1 MIASLNDLKKQVFFD
16 MLKLAGRV
24 YVLVRYS
31 ENVVIGKR
39 GFLPEERERGIILV
53 FNDRMDFDW
62 DLAGIS
68 ATLNFGAAFEK
79 CFIPPDDILTIFSPD
94 LSAQF
99 SVSPE
104 KNEKTPGKQDETKEE
119 KPPDGKVVRVDFNR
133 KDKK

>member
-1 MIASLNDLKKQVFFD
+1 MITSLNDLKKQVFFD

-104 KNEKTPGKQDETKEE
+104 KNEKTHGKQDETKEE
-119 KPPDGKVVRVDFNR
+119 KSPDGKVVRVDFNR

>member
-1 MIASLNDLKKQVFFD
+1 MVTSLNDLKKQVFYD

-24 YVLVRYS
+24 YVLVRHS
-31 ENVVIGKR
+31 ENVVIGNR
-39 GFLPEERERGIILV
+39 GFLPEEKERGIILV
-53 FNDRMDFDW
+53 FNNRMDFDW
-62 DLAGIS
+62 DLSGIT
-68 ATLNFGAAFEK
+68 ATLNFGSAFEK

-104 KNEKTPGKQDETKEE
+104 RNGKAPEKVDETKEE
-119 KPPDGKVVRVDFNR
+119 KTPEGKVVRVDFNR